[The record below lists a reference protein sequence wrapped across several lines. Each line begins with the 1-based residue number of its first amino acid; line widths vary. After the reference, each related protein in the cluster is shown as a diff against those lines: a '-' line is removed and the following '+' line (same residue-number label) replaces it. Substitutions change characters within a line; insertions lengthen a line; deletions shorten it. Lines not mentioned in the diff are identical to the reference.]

1 MVRKLPYMIAL
12 IEGIAE
18 NDDREDQIDPTL
30 VSAVREAYVD
40 CVRSLVALQ
49 GGWLSNDNDET
60 PDDARELSYF
70 VLETAEFELITKQ
83 QILEIPLTSPRL
95 ERELEALQSAR
106 ARMRRDLEER
116 NPISGARLN

>member
-40 CVRSLVALQ
+40 CFRSLVALQ
-49 GGWLSNDNDET
+49 AVGWVKTRRRMTLVSCRISLRKLLS
-60 PDDARELSYF
+60 S
-70 VLETAEFELITKQ
+70 
-83 QILEIPLTSPRL
+83 S
-95 ERELEALQSAR
+95 
-106 ARMRRDLEER
+106 
-116 NPISGARLN
+116 